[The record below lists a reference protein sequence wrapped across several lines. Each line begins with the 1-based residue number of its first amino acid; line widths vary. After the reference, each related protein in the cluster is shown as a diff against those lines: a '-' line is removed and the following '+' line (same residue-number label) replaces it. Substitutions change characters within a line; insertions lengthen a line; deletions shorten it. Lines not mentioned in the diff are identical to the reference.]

1 MYHVAVGFAHLFKT
15 NPLGKRAAQ
24 KGQLFGVVFILVI
37 IRLLR
42 VRIRERFIVQ
52 RKVDFQRFVRLP
64 LGSDTEHFIQ
74 VFRRNLPGVFGYIR
88 GLQDIKFYNKL
99 IYYIL

>member
-42 VRIRERFIVQ
+42 VRILYLSR
-52 RKVDFQRFVRLP
+52 
-64 LGSDTEHFIQ
+64 
-74 VFRRNLPGVFGYIR
+74 GYIR
-88 GLQDIKFYNKL
+88 EIEIEVGRTNVSE
-99 IYYIL
+99 